1 MKGSEMPNMDSF
13 LVIGHRGACG
23 YEPENTLRSFEKAI
37 ALGAHMVELDVHRCR
52 TGELVVIHDNR
63 LERTTNGSGY
73 VAEKTLDELRAL
85 DAGGGERI
93 PLLREVVERVG
104 ARAAINIELKGA
116 GTAGPVSELIERTVG
131 SGGYDTGHFLV
142 SSFDHRELA
151 RFAEINRRVRIGAL
165 VEGVPL
171 GLAAFAQ
178 ELGAFAVNAGLDF
191 VTDEFVADA
200 HRRGMR
206 FFVYTVN
213 HSEDIDRMRYMGV
226 DGIFTNYP
234 DRASP

>member
-1 MKGSEMPNMDSF
+1 
-13 LVIGHRGACG
+13 
-23 YEPENTLRSFEKAI
+23 
-37 ALGAHMVELDVHRCR
+37 
-52 TGELVVIHDNR
+52 
-63 LERTTNGSGY
+63 
-73 VAEKTLDELRAL
+73 
-85 DAGGGERI
+85 
-93 PLLREVVERVG
+93 
-104 ARAAINIELKGA
+104 
-116 GTAGPVSELIERTVG
+116 
-131 SGGYDTGHFLV
+131 
-142 SSFDHRELA
+142 
-151 RFAEINRRVRIGAL
+151 VRIGAL

-213 HSEDIDRMRYMGV
+213 HPEDIDRMRRMGV

>member
-1 MKGSEMPNMDSF
+1 MDSF

-104 ARAAINIELKGA
+104 VRAAINIELKGA

-131 SGGYDTGHFLV
+131 SGGYDTSHFLV

-151 RFAEINRRVRIGAL
+151 R
-165 VEGVPL
+165 
-171 GLAAFAQ
+171 
-178 ELGAFAVNAGLDF
+178 
-191 VTDEFVADA
+191 
-200 HRRGMR
+200 
-206 FFVYTVN
+206 
-213 HSEDIDRMRYMGV
+213 
-226 DGIFTNYP
+226 
-234 DRASP
+234 